1 MRLKE
6 ELLFKWM
13 GLHTVEAQALA
24 NLRMDPL
31 VFSKERIKK
40 KRKKAFQ
47 VYFKYILF
55 GIYLEASF
63 S

>member
-40 KRKKAFQ
+40 KKEKKPFR
-47 VYFKYILF
+47 FILNT
-55 GIYLEASF
+55 SF
-63 S
+63 LVFI